1 MLENK
6 KGVWKIGSAA
16 AVVLWAI
23 QKQQKYNQPG
33 LQAKQAAGSTAF
45 ASQYFLLVLGSILW
59 RRACLKTY

>member
-23 QKQQKYNQPG
+23 QKQQKYNEPG
-33 LQAKQAAGSTAF
+33 LQAKQRVQRHLQVNIFCSCWVVYYEEELA
-45 ASQYFLLVLGSILW
+45 
-59 RRACLKTY
+59 